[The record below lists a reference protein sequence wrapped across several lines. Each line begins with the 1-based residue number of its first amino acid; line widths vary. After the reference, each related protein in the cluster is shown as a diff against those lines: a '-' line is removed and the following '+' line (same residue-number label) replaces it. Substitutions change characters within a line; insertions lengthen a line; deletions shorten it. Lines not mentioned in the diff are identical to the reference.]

1 MVNERL
7 GRGLGALIPESD
19 ETAQAAAGITLVP
32 VSQIKANR
40 YQPRRRF
47 VQEKLTELAM
57 SIRENG
63 IIQPIIVTKTASSE
77 YELIAGERRLEAA
90 KLAGLENVPVVVRS
104 VSRKE
109 QLELA
114 IIENVQR
121 EDLNP
126 IEEAMAYRM
135 LINDFQLTHNE
146 VAQKMAK
153 DRVTITNSL
162 RLLNLS
168 ADIQELVSSGE
179 LSAGHARAIL
189 SLAAEEQTEFA
200 AFIIKHKLTVR
211 QAEDKART
219 WKQET
224 PPRAAKAT
232 VKNSLLH
239 SFEQDLSRLLKV
251 KATIKDSRGRGKIT
265 LEYSSPEELENLKSL
280 LFSLRQ

>member
-1 MVNERL
+1 MNERL

-19 ETAQAAAGITLVP
+19 ETAQTAAGITLVP
-32 VSQIKANR
+32 VGHIKANR

-135 LINDFQLTHNE
+135 LISDFQLTHND

-168 ADIQELVSSGE
+168 EEIQELVSSGE

-189 SLAAEEQTEFA
+189 SLPAEAQSVFA
-200 AFIIKHKLTVR
+200 AFILKHKLTVR

-219 WKQET
+219 WGQEEA
-224 PPRAAKAT
+224 PRAAKVS

-251 KATIKDSRGRGKIT
+251 KATIKDSRGKGKIT
-265 LEYSSPEELENLKSL
+265 LEYSSPEELETLKTL
-280 LFSLRQ
+280 LFSLKQ

>member
-1 MVNERL
+1 MNERL

-19 ETAQAAAGITLVP
+19 ETAQTAAGITLVP
-32 VSQIKANR
+32 VGHIKANR

-135 LINDFQLTHNE
+135 LISDFQLTHND

-168 ADIQELVSSGE
+168 EEIQELVSSGE

-189 SLAAEEQTEFA
+189 SLPAEEQSAFA
-200 AFIIKHKLTVR
+200 AFILKHKLTVR

-219 WKQET
+219 WGQEEA
-224 PPRAAKAT
+224 PRAAKVS

-251 KATIKDSRGRGKIT
+251 KATIKDSRGKGKIT
-265 LEYSSPEELENLKSL
+265 LEYSSPEELESLKTL
-280 LFSLRQ
+280 LFSLKQ

>member
-1 MVNERL
+1 MNERL

-19 ETAQAAAGITLVP
+19 ETAQTAAGITLVP
-32 VSQIKANR
+32 VGHIKANR

-135 LINDFQLTHNE
+135 LISDFQLTHND

-168 ADIQELVSSGE
+168 EEIQELVSSGE

-189 SLAAEEQTEFA
+189 SLPAEEQSAFA
-200 AFIIKHKLTVR
+200 AFILKHKLTVR

-219 WKQET
+219 WGQEEV
-224 PPRAAKAT
+224 PRAAKVS

-239 SFEQDLSRLLKV
+239 SFERDLSRLLKV
-251 KATIKDSRGRGKIT
+251 KATIKDSRGKGKIT
-265 LEYSSPEELENLKSL
+265 LEYSSPEELETLKTL
-280 LFSLRQ
+280 LFSLKQ

>member
-1 MVNERL
+1 MNERL
-7 GRGLGALIPESD
+7 GRGLGALIPDSEESGQS
-19 ETAQAAAGITLVP
+19 EAGITLLP
-32 VSQIKANR
+32 VDQINANR

-47 VQEKLTELAM
+47 VQEKLAELAV

-63 IIQPIIVTKTASSE
+63 IIQPIIVTKTAGSE

-90 KLAGLENVPVVVRS
+90 KLAGLDKVPVVVRS

-114 IIENVQR
+114 IVENVQR

-126 IEEAMAYRM
+126 IEEALAYKM
-135 LINDFQLTHNE
+135 LITDFQLTHNE

-153 DRVTITNSL
+153 DRATITNSL

-168 ADIQELVSSGE
+168 PELQDLVTEGE

-189 SLAAEEQTEFA
+189 SLPAAEQEEFA
-200 AFIIKHKLTVR
+200 DYLVKYKLTVR
-211 QAEDKART
+211 QAEDKARS
-219 WKQET
+219 WKQEKT
-224 PPRAAKAT
+224 NRPAKST

-239 SFEQDLSRLLKV
+239 SFEQELSSILKV
-251 KATIKDSRGRGKIT
+251 KATIKDSRGKGKIT
-265 LEYSSPEELENLKSL
+265 LEYSSPEELAQLKTL
-280 LFSLRQ
+280 LFSLRQH

>member
-1 MVNERL
+1 MNERL

-19 ETAQAAAGITLVP
+19 ETAQTAAGITLVP
-32 VSQIKANR
+32 VGHIKANR

-135 LINDFQLTHNE
+135 LISDFQLTHND

-168 ADIQELVSSGE
+168 EEIQELVSSGE

-189 SLAAEEQTEFA
+189 SLPAEEQSAFA
-200 AFIIKHKLTVR
+200 AFILKHKLTVR

-219 WKQET
+219 WGQQEA
-224 PPRAAKAT
+224 PRAAKVS

-239 SFEQDLSRLLKV
+239 SLEQDLSRLLKV
-251 KATIKDSRGRGKIT
+251 KATIKDSRGKGKIT
-265 LEYSSPEELENLKSL
+265 LEYSSPEELETLKTL
-280 LFSLRQ
+280 LFSLKQ

>member
-1 MVNERL
+1 MNERL
-7 GRGLGALIPESD
+7 GRGLGALIPESA
-19 ETAQAAAGITLVP
+19 ENEQTAAGITLVP
-32 VSQIKANR
+32 VDKIKANR

-135 LINDFQLTHNE
+135 LISDFQLTHND

-168 ADIQELVSSGE
+168 EDIQELVSSGE

-189 SLAAEEQTEFA
+189 SLPAEEQSVFA
-200 AFIIKHKLTVR
+200 AFILKHKLTVR

-219 WKQET
+219 WGQEEA
-224 PPRAAKAT
+224 PRAAKIT
-232 VKNSLLH
+232 VKNSLMH

-251 KATIKDSRGRGKIT
+251 KATIKDRRGKGKIT
-265 LEYSSPEELENLKSL
+265 LEYSSPEELESLKTL
-280 LFSLRQ
+280 LFSLKQ